1 MTVSNSNSAMASQV
15 YANREVQAQSSAS
28 GYAPTQGMDPSQA
41 LGAMAQQFMST
52 MDTNKSG
59 TIDKAEFSQAAQALA
74 KSASNTSSSSSIDAA
89 FGKIDSNGDGQI
101 SSDEFMSAMKQATA
115 QNETQKPHHHG
126 HHHHSE
132 SSTSNSSAPQSEQS
146 SSPAQEAPQMS
157 AMQKTLFNKIMAA
170 YGTSTPTLGTTS
182 NPTA

>member
-1 MTVSNSNSAMASQV
+1 MMASQM

-28 GYAPTQGMDPSQA
+28 GYAPTQGMDPSEA
-41 LGAMAQQFMST
+41 LGAMAQQFMAT

-74 KSASNTSSSSSIDAA
+74 KSSGKTDTSGVDAA
-89 FGKIDSNGDGQI
+89 FGKIDTNGDGQI
-101 SSDEFMSAMKQATA
+101 SSDEFMSAIKQATA
-115 QNETQKPHHHG
+115 QNDTKKPHHHH
-126 HHHHSE
+126 HHHHSDA
-132 SSTSNSSAPQSEQS
+132 SASNSSTPQPDQS
-146 SSPAQEAPQMS
+146 GSPTQEAPQMS
-157 AMQKTLFNKIMAA
+157 AMQKNLFNKIMAA